1 MEVIFI
7 IIGYEMEDAQGTM
20 LDSCQIEVYAKN
32 SEEAIKQAKKYISK
46 KFYKVRQ
53 IIEKK

>member
-20 LDSCQIEVYAKN
+20 LNSCQIEVYAKN
-32 SEEAIKQAKKYISK
+32 SEEAIKKAKNYINK